1 MILTFTITF
10 FFLEENDSKHIF
22 TYEGKYSMPF
32 SNENME
38 NNWKIIPPNLAV
50 EAKRPETW
58 DAEWGKMRKKETYLI
73 INLSNISRWY

>member
-1 MILTFTITF
+1 
-10 FFLEENDSKHIF
+10 
-22 TYEGKYSMPF
+22 MPF